1 MVACV
6 VGRIATS
13 PMLLIMTAG
22 GLAVAMIKR
31 IQADLPPGFLNP
43 KLET

>member
-13 PMLLIMTAG
+13 PMLLIMKASE
-22 GLAVAMIKR
+22 LAIAMIKR
-31 IQADLPPGFLNP
+31 IQADLAPG
-43 KLET
+43 